1 MQALND
7 KSLIDRILGKLGLMR
22 KLPGVVYLDSCLNAL
37 WDKTD
42 EKRVDHEIFL
52 IGDRRIP
59 VNFDERLERVWN
71 DQTAR
76 FDDGRLF
83 EPLVVTPRKYD
94 MVVNPGLIRIA
105 QLVTG
110 KSSQYF
116 TYFASGTGTAE
127 ERISDNRLSA
137 ENYRVSMISD
147 GFAEPVGTAMKFAGK
162 FPNVVPTATI
172 TEGGV
177 MDFGEIGKGTMLFR
191 TLYPQES
198 RLPHVQYRSFYT
210 LTQTISQVPIT

>member
-1 MQALND
+1 MP
-7 KSLIDRILGKLGLMR
+7 LIDKLLDRLGLMR
-22 KLPGVVYLDSCLNAL
+22 KLPGVLYIDECINAL
-37 WDKTD
+37 WNAGED
-42 EKRVDHEIFL
+42 ERRVDKEFFYIQDGRL
-52 IGDRRIP
+52 YGDAFEMKLRR
-59 VNFDERLERVWN
+59 VLN

-76 FDDGRLF
+76 FEDGTLF
-83 EPLVVTPRKYD
+83 DPVLVPRPKID

-116 TYFASGTGTAE
+116 TYFASGTGIAE
-127 ERISDNRLSA
+127 EKISDNRLSA

-177 MDFGEIGKGTMLFR
+177 FDFGEFGQGTMLFR

-210 LTQTISQVPIT
+210 LTQTISQIPVT